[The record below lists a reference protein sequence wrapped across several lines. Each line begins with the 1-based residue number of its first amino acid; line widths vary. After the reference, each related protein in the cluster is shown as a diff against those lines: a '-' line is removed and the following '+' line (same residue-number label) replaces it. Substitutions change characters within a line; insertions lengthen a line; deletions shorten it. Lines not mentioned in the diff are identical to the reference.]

1 MAIDEETPTWI
12 EGIYQLEEN
21 DSPFGGRVGI
31 TNRQFTQLACRTN
44 YLHELLKSLYA
55 NSVNGRTITT
65 WTIKSTIKAE
75 TVVTIPAE
83 YIVGAR
89 ALILF
94 SDITGE
100 VSPKYYHEQGITGQL
115 SSKISFT
122 FDVPVGTVLT
132 ALVLAASVDKIEYD
146 TTYNYEQAYTEH
158 YNLILAEHQL
168 GQFYIPYCTHDAY
181 NVSIEDNY
189 LDVAKVTE
197 DFDDYELIK
206 NIRETSG
213 SLLRMSLSEYD
224 DLLFDEIELHI
235 LKNNSRLR
243 EDISLVDKSQLCGHV
258 LDTQVDIFNY
268 DYPEFSDDFNVTVY
282 NKRTIWIDDADF
294 IDKYTSIDDS
304 ELRVVVYKSGI
315 LQEDESPID
324 TYVFSISDSK
334 LAAACSCT
342 ALKDM
347 LSNSADGVAYTAS
360 IVCQDTVAT
369 ANGVLSGS
377 AMLGCTDSITVSN
390 TSLECVV
397 SATAMSDTLNT
408 VTDDWEITVSD
419 TKNS

>member
-55 NSVNGRTITT
+55 NSVNGRAITT
-65 WTIKSTIKAE
+65 WIVESTIKAE

-100 VSPKYYHEQGITGQL
+100 VSPKYYHEQGITGQP

-158 YNLILAEHQL
+158 YDLILAEHPL

-181 NVSIEDNY
+181 NISIEDNY

-197 DFDDYELIK
+197 DFDNYELVK
-206 NIRETSG
+206 SIRETSG
-213 SLLRMSLSEYD
+213 SLLRVSLPEYN
-224 DLLFDEIELHI
+224 DLLLDEIELHI
-235 LKNNSRLR
+235 LKNNARLR
-243 EDISLVDKSQLCGHV
+243 EDVSLVDKSQLCNYA
-258 LDTQVDIFNY
+258 LRNQIDIFNY
-268 DYPEFSDDFNVTVY
+268 EYPEFYDDFNVTVY
-282 NKRTIWIDDADF
+282 KKRTIWIDDADF
-294 IDKYTSIDDS
+294 VDKYTSVDDS
-304 ELRVVVYKSGI
+304 ELKVIVYKSGI
-315 LQEDESPID
+315 LQEDESSID
-324 TYVFSISDSK
+324 TYVFDINDSK
-334 LAAACSCT
+334 FTASCSCT
-342 ALKDM
+342 PLKDVV
-347 LSNSADGVAYTAS
+347 STNIDSTAYIAS
-360 IVCQDTVAT
+360 IICQDTVA
-369 ANGVLSGS
+369 ADDGVFSGS
-377 AMLGCTDSITVSN
+377 AMVGCTDSITVSN

-397 SATAMSDTLNT
+397 SAAAVGDTLNT
-408 VTDDWEITVSD
+408 VTDDWEITISD

>member
-65 WTIKSTIKAE
+65 WVATSTIKAE

-100 VSPKYYHEQGITGQL
+100 VSPKYYHEQGTTGQL
-115 SSKISFT
+115 SNKISFT

-158 YNLILAEHQL
+158 YDLTLAEHPL

-181 NVSIEDNY
+181 SMSIEDNC

-197 DFDDYELIK
+197 DFDSYELVK
-206 NIRETSG
+206 TIRETADSM
-213 SLLRMSLSEYD
+213 LRTSLSEHSER
-224 DLLFDEIELHI
+224 LLDEIELHI
-235 LKNNSRLR
+235 LKNSARLR
-243 EDISLVDKSQLCGHV
+243 EDISLVDKAQLCKHD
-258 LDTQVDIFNY
+258 LSTQVDIFNY
-268 DYPEFSDDFNVTVY
+268 DYPEFSDDCNITVY
-282 NKRTIWIDDADF
+282 NKRIIWIDDADF

-304 ELRVVVYKSGI
+304 ELKVVVYKSGI

-324 TYVFSISDSK
+324 TYVFGINDSN
-334 LAAACSCT
+334 LAAVCSCT
-342 ALKDM
+342 TLKDVV
-347 LSNSADGVAYTAS
+347 STNIDSVAYITS
-360 IVCQDTVAT
+360 IICQDNMTAT
-369 ANGVLSGS
+369 DGTLSSS
-377 AMLGCTDSITVSN
+377 ARVGCTDSISVSN

-397 SATAMSDTLNT
+397 SAAAVSDTFNT
-408 VTDDWEITVSD
+408 ITDDWEITISD